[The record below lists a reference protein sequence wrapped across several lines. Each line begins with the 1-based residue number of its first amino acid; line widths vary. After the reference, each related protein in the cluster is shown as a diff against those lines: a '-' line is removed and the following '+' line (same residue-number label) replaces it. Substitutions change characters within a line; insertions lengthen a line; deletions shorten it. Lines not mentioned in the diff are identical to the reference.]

1 MPVLSIITINFN
13 NKAGLIRTLQSVRS
27 QTFRDFEY
35 IVIDGNSTDGS
46 QQAMQDY
53 ADIIQHQVSEPDN
66 GIYHAMNK
74 GIRVARGEYC
84 LFLNSG
90 DWLVESDTLRH
101 LFSGA
106 PSADIVSGDIYFYDN
121 EKNEIKWHVPSP
133 DHMTAATLFLGSLPH
148 QATLIRRR
156 LFDQIGLYKEH
167 LKIVSDWLFFI
178 EALLIHDC
186 TYQHHRAPVAYFSM
200 DGISCNPETEPLRR
214 QEQLL
219 ILAERYPMF
228 LPDYQR
234 LDLLEKQSQQ
244 WLGSSEYKVYKSLE
258 KTGIIRLGIFAR
270 RVWRVISRK
279 MKSTTTP

>member
-1 MPVLSIITINFN
+1 MSYKISIITVNFN
-13 NKAGLIRTLQSVRS
+13 NKVGLQKTIASVLS
-27 QTFRDFEY
+27 QTFKNFEFI
-35 IVIDGNSTDGS
+35 IVDGASTDGS
-46 QQAMQDY
+46 KALL
-53 ADIIQHQVSEPDN
+53 ADGNLETTKWISEPDN

-90 DWLVESDTLRH
+90 DWLVESDTLKN

-133 DHMTAATLFLGSLPH
+133 DQMTAATLFLGSLPH

-186 TYQHHRAPVAYFSM
+186 TYQHHRAPVA
-200 DGISCNPETEPLRR
+200 C
-214 QEQLL
+214 
-219 ILAERYPMF
+219 
-228 LPDYQR
+228 
-234 LDLLEKQSQQ
+234 
-244 WLGSSEYKVYKSLE
+244 W
-258 KTGIIRLGIFAR
+258 
-270 RVWRVISRK
+270 
-279 MKSTTTP
+279 STR

>member
-13 NKAGLIRTLQSVRS
+13 NKAGLIRTLRSVRS

-90 DWLVESDTLRH
+90 DWLVGADTLKN

-133 DHMTAATLFLGSLPH
+133 DQMTAATLFLGSLPH

-186 TYQHHRAPVAYFSM
+186 TYQHHPAPVAYFSM

-214 QEQLL
+214 EEQLH
-219 ILAERYPMF
+219 ILTERYPMF

-258 KTGIIRLGIFAR
+258 KTGIIRLGTFAR